1 MGSCG
6 SPGSYRRLEELL
18 SVFAFDLSDDPS
30 ADGQFQEAVEQLI
43 LGRLAKGEKIPTLTQ
58 FASFFNVSSA
68 TFRRLLPHLTDHVT
82 CHLSDLPGAGNS
94 RFTTNTPLTIDHH
107 IHSVRRALDLLELRD
122 VAVVGHDSGGM
133 IARHAVAGDARLRAL
148 GLIDTE
154 QSTGL
159 SWKFKSFIAGRRVPG
174 FGAALGW
181 LAGRPRLRR
190 NRLVLGDAF
199 ADRSLL
205 DGEFD
210 EFFLQPLHRSRTH
223 RDAAIRLLKSFDHQ
237 HVRDLAELHRQIDVP
252 VQLIWG
258 EEDRFFPVEWA
269 REMVADFPDAQL
281 EVIAGAGLFSHEE
294 RPAEVARALLPVL
307 GSTL

>member
-1 MGSCG
+1 MSAAAAADLFRREPDRFLDVGAGEVAYRCVGSG
-6 SPGSYRRLEELL
+6 P
-18 SVFAFDLSDDPS
+18 
-30 ADGQFQEAVEQLI
+30 AVLFVH
-43 LGRLAKGEKIPTLTQ
+43 GWP
-58 FASFFNVSSA
+58 VSSA

-82 CHLSDLPGAGNS
+82 CHLIDLPGAGNS

-252 VQLIWG
+252 VQLVWG

-307 GSTL
+307 ANTR

>member
-1 MGSCG
+1 VHGW
-6 SPGSYRRLEELL
+6 P
-18 SVFAFDLSDDPS
+18 
-30 ADGQFQEAVEQLI
+30 
-43 LGRLAKGEKIPTLTQ
+43 
-58 FASFFNVSSA
+58 VSSA

-82 CHLSDLPGAGNS
+82 CHLIDLPGAGNS

-181 LAGRPRLRR
+181 LAGQPRLRR

-252 VQLIWG
+252 VQLVWG

-307 GSTL
+307 ANTR